1 MQTSLPCAA
10 EVVGLVVGE
19 LVVVGV
25 VIVVGVVVCV
35 VVVGLLVAV
44 VVMVVVLVGEVVAV
58 VLVVGDVVTVEE
70 AVEVTDVV
78 GVVRSHASKPPAPNA
93 SAASFSTAA
102 VARHEASVLPSSK
115 YPPNVH
121 SMPDSVAPPDHSVT
135 NTANVAAAVPLSHPA
150 ASISRSC
157 PLYSVHAN
165 VPASSLQRDSTSFTN
180 AACLVHSVMSG
191 TER

>member
-78 GVVRSHASKPPAPNA
+78 GVVRSHASKSPLAKP
-93 SAASFSTAA
+93 TAA
-102 VARHEASVLPSSK
+102 PLSTVAVALHEASLSPSAK
-115 YPPNVH
+115 YPPSKQ
-121 SMPDSVAPPDHSVT
+121 SMLEAVSPRDHSGTSLARVCCIMSS
-135 NTANVAAAVPLSHPA
+135 AHC
-150 ASISRSC
+150 ASSTSKFC
-157 PLYSVHAN
+157 PL
-165 VPASSLQRDSTSFTN
+165 
-180 AACLVHSVMSG
+180 
-191 TER
+191 